1 MIFMDFF
8 SSLLLSISID
18 DPDLLEDG
26 ISELTLPI
34 SLEESSLFSS

>member
-1 MIFMDFF
+1 M
-8 SSLLLSISID
+8 SID

-26 ISELTLPI
+26 TSELTLPI